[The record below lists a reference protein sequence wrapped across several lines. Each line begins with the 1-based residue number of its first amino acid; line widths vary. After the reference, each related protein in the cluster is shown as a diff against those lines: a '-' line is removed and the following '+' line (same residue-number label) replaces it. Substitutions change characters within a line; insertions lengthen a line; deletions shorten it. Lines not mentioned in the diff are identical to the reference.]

1 MSLFERIKDRLQGK
15 APKGAK
21 RSPSWPKVR
30 RKHLEKNPRCFVCGS
45 SKKVRVH
52 HMIPFHVAPDL
63 ELDPNNLMSLCE
75 YKKYG
80 KNCHQLFGHLGDFR
94 RVNLNVEID
103 AQIWRMK
110 LGKW

>member
-1 MSLFERIKDRLQGK
+1 
-15 APKGAK
+15 
-21 RSPSWPKVR
+21 
-30 RKHLEKNPRCFVCGS
+30 
-45 SKKVRVH
+45 
-52 HMIPFHVAPDL
+52 MIPFHVAPDL

-75 YKKYG
+75 HKKYG